1 MGGAEGLRGTTL
13 DPFDII
19 WLWKGERWGI
29 GEEVGE
35 EKQEEKS
42 ESVHVCP
49 EPESLT
55 FDYSNQ
61 T

>member
-1 MGGAEGLRGTTL
+1 MGGAEGVRGTTL

-19 WLWKGERWGI
+19 WLWKGRRWGWE
-29 GEEVGE
+29 GGE

-42 ESVHVCP
+42 GSVHVCP